1 VEISLPNGLDRNSW
15 ILANVKH
22 AGFYRVNYDSNNWNL
37 LIDQLNNDHTLI
49 DSTSRAQLIDDSFN
63 LGRAEKLDQLLYLR
77 LLNYLKKET
86 DPLPFSAAFNGLDY
100 IADMLLSDF
109 DAFEMFKV
117 FKLNLFFILNLL
129 TDNSLQIHR
138 NSIEI
143 WFHHLIKG

>member
-1 VEISLPNGLDRNSW
+1 MEIDLPSGLDNNAW

-37 LIDQLNNDHTLI
+37 LIEQLNIDHKVI

-63 LGRAEKLDQLLYLR
+63 LGRAEILDQLLYMK

-86 DPLPFSAAFNGLDY
+86 DPLPFAAAFNGLDY

-109 DAFEMFKV
+109 DSFEMFKV
-117 FKLNLFFILNLL
+117 MKTSINFLNVINNSFFFQTN
-129 TDNSLQIHR
+129 R
-138 NSIEI
+138 RSIEN
-143 WFHHLIKG
+143 